1 MRQKVLLMLQ
11 ERERDLYKAMAGAP
25 EIVVVEKGMHSL
37 ETRKTIR
44 DIQEL
49 GNAMDTVKK
58 FYEMI
63 TG

>member
-11 ERERDLYKAMAGAP
+11 ERERDLYKAMAVAP
-25 EIVVVEKGMHSL
+25 GIVVVEKGMFSL

-49 GNAMDTVKK
+49 GNAMDTVEK
-58 FYEMI
+58 FYERI